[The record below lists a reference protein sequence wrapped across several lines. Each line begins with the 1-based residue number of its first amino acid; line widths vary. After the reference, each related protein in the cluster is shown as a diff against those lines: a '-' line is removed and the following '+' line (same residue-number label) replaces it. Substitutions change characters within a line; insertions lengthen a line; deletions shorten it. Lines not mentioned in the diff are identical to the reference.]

1 MSLVVNTNIAS
12 INSQRHLGGTNS
24 KLSKSLE
31 RLSSGLRINSAVD
44 DAAGI
49 AIASKMGAQVRGL
62 DQAIRNA
69 NNAITLTQTAE
80 GGLNTMT
87 NILQRLRELSIQS
100 ASDDNTQSDRNNLVN
115 EANNL
120 VSELTRM
127 VTTTEYNTMPLLDGS
142 FTGKYFQVGAN
153 YAQKVTFTISD
164 SRAKSLGSRAQF
176 DADVADGVANCVD
189 CNFGGNEFKLNG
201 YGVKSTSATDDQYS
215 VLEITGGAISN
226 GAMVGTSDFNTMTL
240 LINNTSVDITLTS
253 DATAASVVAVV
264 VSAINGAG
272 ITNVSA
278 FDIGSTWGIR
288 ATKGTDLELA
298 IDMESTMTALSGLEI
313 LGMNS
318 GTQLSTMF
326 GSLAT
331 STVDVINYNG
341 QSSAIAKA
349 VAINEVKTDSN
360 ITATVQSNTVTATS
374 AVGAGSIASGDVFI
388 NGVNLGAVT
397 VTGSDGT
404 GALVSAVNNITSS
417 TGVSATTDT
426 DGKLILEATDGRNI
440 AMSVK
445 DDATRG
451 YLALE
456 ASQFTNTSA
465 VFRSAIRLTSEDE
478 MSLTGSVVDLYDG
491 ANDWTKTAD
500 PSKSVATD
508 QASYNIAAIEINT
521 QANAESAMLT
531 IDAALNDVNGIRAE
545 IGAVQNRLAFTVANL
560 EIGSENMSAARSQ
573 IMDADFAA
581 ETATFTRNQIMV
593 QAATAI
599 LAQANTLPQQRL
611 QLSQGTR

>member
-24 KLSKSLE
+24 KLAKSLE

-100 ASDDNTQSDRNNLVN
+100 ASDDNTQSDRDNLVN

-164 SRAKSLGSRAQF
+164 SRAKSLGSRAQY
-176 DADVADGVANCVD
+176 DADVADGVSNAID
-189 CNFGGNEFKLNG
+189 ANFGGNEFKLNG
-201 YGVKSTSATDDQYS
+201 YGVKSTSSTDDQYS
-215 VLEITGGAISN
+215 VLEISADIADIADVSN
-226 GAMVGTSDFNTMTL
+226 YSGNYTMM
-240 LINNTSVDITLTS
+240 INNTEVSIDLAS
-253 DATAASVVAVV
+253 GAGGLSAAVLADTV

-272 ITNVSA
+272 IANVSA
-278 FDIGSTWGIR
+278 YLIGTEGYGIR
-288 ATKGTDLELA
+288 GIKGTDIELA
-298 IDMESTMTALSGLEI
+298 VSTAVATSGVASSDVLSI
-313 LGMNS
+313 LGFLGVS
-318 GTQLSTMF
+318 AMF
-326 GSLAT
+326 GSVAT
-331 STVDVINYNG
+331 STADIINYNG

-349 VAINEVKTDSN
+349 VAINEVKTDSG
-360 ITATVQSNTVTATS
+360 ITATVQSNNVTAIG
-374 AVGAGSIASGDVFI
+374 AIGAGSITSGDVFI
-388 NGVNLGAVT
+388 NGVNLGALT
-397 VTGSDGT
+397 VTASDGT
-404 GALVSAVNNITSS
+404 GALVSAINNITGS
-417 TGVSATTDT
+417 TGVSASTDT
-426 DGKLILEATDGRNI
+426 NGKLILEATDGRNI
-440 AMSVK
+440 ALTVNTAAEK
-445 DDATRG
+445 TIFN
-451 YLALE
+451 LE
-456 ASQFTNTSA
+456 AAQYTNSTA
-465 VFRSAIRLTSEDE
+465 IFRSAVRLTSEEE
-478 MSLTGSVVDLYDG
+478 MTLTGTLADLFEGDNAYEKT
-491 ANDWTKTAD
+491 TKV
-500 PSKSVATD
+500 SESVATD
-508 QASYNIAAIEINT
+508 QATYNIAAIEINT

-545 IGAVQNRLAFTVANL
+545 IGAVQNRLEFTVANL

-599 LAQANTLPQQRL
+599 LAQANTLPQLAL
-611 QLSQGTR
+611 QLLG